1 MLYIKR
7 IILKTLFLLLF
18 LTTIISCT
26 TTKIIEVPIETIK
39 TEYIEQVKYDSI
51 YSKDSIYIMQKGDTI
66 YNNKVQY
73 LYKYKYLRDTIN
85 ITDTIPKIITVKDT
99 QYINQLYA
107 WQKILIVIGIGFI
120 LYWIIKLVIYIKSK
134 FNMMLKK
141 WFGIAHFNKSYKMKR
156 E

>member
-1 MLYIKR
+1 MLYTKR
-7 IILKTLFLLLF
+7 IILKILFFLLF
-18 LTTIISCT
+18 LIIVISCKT
-26 TTKIIEVPIETIK
+26 TTKVVEIPVETIK

-85 ITDTIPKIITVKDT
+85 ITDTIPKIVTVKDT
-99 QYINQLYA
+99 QYINQLYT

-134 FNMMLKK
+134 FN
-141 WFGIAHFNKSYKMKR
+141 I
-156 E
+156 

>member
-1 MLYIKR
+1 MLYLKR

-26 TTKIIEVPIETIK
+26 TTKIVEVPIETIK

-85 ITDTIPKIITVKDT
+85 ITDTIPKIVTVKDT
-99 QYINQLYA
+99 QYVNQLYT
-107 WQKILIVIGIGFI
+107 WQKLLIVIGIGFI
-120 LYWIIKLVIYIKSK
+120 LYWIIKLVIYIKNK
-134 FNMMLKK
+134 FN
-141 WFGIAHFNKSYKMKR
+141 I
-156 E
+156 

>member
-7 IILKTLFLLLF
+7 LILKTLFLLLF

-26 TTKIIEVPIETIK
+26 TTKIIEVPVETIK

-99 QYINQLYA
+99 QYVNQLYT

-134 FNMMLKK
+134 FN
-141 WFGIAHFNKSYKMKR
+141 I
-156 E
+156 

>member
-7 IILKTLFLLLF
+7 LILKTLFLLLF
-18 LTTIISCT
+18 LTTIVSCT
-26 TTKIIEVPIETIK
+26 TTKIVEVPVETIK

-85 ITDTIPKIITVKDT
+85 ITDTIPKIVTVKDT
-99 QYINQLYA
+99 QYVNQLYT
-107 WQKILIVIGIGFI
+107 WQKILIVVGIGFI

-134 FNMMLKK
+134 FN
-141 WFGIAHFNKSYKMKR
+141 I
-156 E
+156 

>member
-1 MLYIKR
+1 MLYIKKLT
-7 IILKTLFLLLF
+7 LKTLFLLLF
-18 LTTIISCT
+18 LATIISCT
-26 TTKIIEVPIETIK
+26 STKTIEVPIETIK

-85 ITDTIPKIITVKDT
+85 ITDTIPKIVTVKDT
-99 QYINQLYA
+99 QYVNQLYT
-107 WQKILIVIGIGFI
+107 WQKLLIVIGIGFI

-134 FNMMLKK
+134 FN
-141 WFGIAHFNKSYKMKR
+141 I
-156 E
+156 

>member
-7 IILKTLFLLLF
+7 LILKTLFLLLF

-26 TTKIIEVPIETIK
+26 TTKIVEVPIETIK

-51 YSKDSIYIMQKGDTI
+51 YSRDSIYIMQKGDTI

-85 ITDTIPKIITVKDT
+85 ITDTIPKIVTVKDT
-99 QYINQLYA
+99 QYINQLYT
-107 WQKILIVIGIGFI
+107 WQKLLIVIGIGFI
-120 LYWIIKLVIYIKSK
+120 LYWIIKLAIYIKDK
-134 FNMMLKK
+134 FN
-141 WFGIAHFNKSYKMKR
+141 I
-156 E
+156 

>member
-7 IILKTLFLLLF
+7 LILKTLFLLLF

-26 TTKIIEVPIETIK
+26 TTKIVEVPVETIK

-85 ITDTIPKIITVKDT
+85 ITDTIPKIVTVKDT
-99 QYINQLYA
+99 QYINQLYT
-107 WQKILIVIGIGFI
+107 WQKVLIVIGIGFI
-120 LYWIIKLVIYIKSK
+120 LYWIVKLIIYIKSN
-134 FNMMLKK
+134 FN
-141 WFGIAHFNKSYKMKR
+141 I
-156 E
+156 

>member
-1 MLYIKR
+1 MLYIKKL
-7 IILKTLFLLLF
+7 ILKTLFLLLF

-26 TTKIIEVPIETIK
+26 TTKIVEVPIETIK

-85 ITDTIPKIITVKDT
+85 ITDTIPKIVTVKDT
-99 QYINQLYA
+99 QYINQLYT
-107 WQKILIVIGIGFI
+107 WQKILMVMGIGFI

-134 FNMMLKK
+134 FN
-141 WFGIAHFNKSYKMKR
+141 I
-156 E
+156 

>member
-26 TTKIIEVPIETIK
+26 TTKIIEVPVETIK

-51 YSKDSIYIMQKGDTI
+51 YHKDSIYIMQKGDTI

-85 ITDTIPKIITVKDT
+85 ITDTIPTIVTVKDT
-99 QYINQLYA
+99 QYINKLYT
-107 WQKILIVIGIGFI
+107 WQKLLITVGIGFV
-120 LYWIIKLVIYIKSK
+120 LYWIVRLVIYIKTK
-134 FNMMLKK
+134 FN
-141 WFGIAHFNKSYKMKR
+141 I
-156 E
+156 

>member
-7 IILKTLFLLLF
+7 LILKTLFLLLF

-26 TTKIIEVPIETIK
+26 TTKIIEVPVKTIK
-39 TEYIEQVKYDSI
+39 TEYIEQIKYDSI

-85 ITDTIPKIITVKDT
+85 ITDTIPKIVTVKDT
-99 QYINQLYA
+99 QYINQLYT
-107 WQKILIVIGIGFI
+107 WQKILIIIGIGFI
-120 LYWIIKLVIYIKSK
+120 LYWIIKLVIYIKNK
-134 FNMMLKK
+134 FN
-141 WFGIAHFNKSYKMKR
+141 I
-156 E
+156 

>member
-7 IILKTLFLLLF
+7 LILKTIFLLLF
-18 LTTIISCT
+18 LTTIVSCT
-26 TTKIIEVPIETIK
+26 TTKIVEVPIETIK

-85 ITDTIPKIITVKDT
+85 ITDTIPKIVTVKDT
-99 QYINQLYA
+99 QYINQLYT
-107 WQKILIVIGIGFI
+107 WQKLLIIIGIGFI
-120 LYWIIKLVIYIKSK
+120 LYWIIKLVIYIKDK
-134 FNMMLKK
+134 FN
-141 WFGIAHFNKSYKMKR
+141 I
-156 E
+156 

>member
-18 LTTIISCT
+18 LITIVSCT
-26 TTKIIEVPIETIK
+26 TTKIIEVPVETIK

-66 YNNKVQY
+66 YNNKIQY

-85 ITDTIPKIITVKDT
+85 IADTIPKIITVKDT
-99 QYINQLYA
+99 QYINQLYT
-107 WQKILIVIGIGFI
+107 WQKLLIVIGIGFI

-134 FNMMLKK
+134 FN
-141 WFGIAHFNKSYKMKR
+141 I
-156 E
+156 

>member
-7 IILKTLFLLLF
+7 LILKTLFLLLF

-26 TTKIIEVPIETIK
+26 TTKVVEVPVETIK

-99 QYINQLYA
+99 QYINQLYT
-107 WQKILIVIGIGFI
+107 WQKILICIGIGFI
-120 LYWIIKLVIYIKSK
+120 LYWIVKLVIYIKSK
-134 FNMMLKK
+134 FKIFK
-141 WFGIAHFNKSYKMKR
+141 FNI
-156 E
+156 

>member
-1 MLYIKR
+1 MLYIKKL
-7 IILKTLFLLLF
+7 ILKTLFLLLF

-26 TTKIIEVPIETIK
+26 TTKIVEVPVETIK

-85 ITDTIPKIITVKDT
+85 ITDTIPKIVTVKDT
-99 QYINQLYA
+99 QYINQLYT

-120 LYWIIKLVIYIKSK
+120 LYWTIKLVIYIKDK
-134 FNMMLKK
+134 FN
-141 WFGIAHFNKSYKMKR
+141 I
-156 E
+156 

>member
-1 MLYIKR
+1 MLYIKKL
-7 IILKTLFLLLF
+7 ILKTLFLLLF
-18 LTTIISCT
+18 LIIVISCKT
-26 TTKIIEVPIETIK
+26 TTKVVEIPVETIK
-39 TEYIEQVKYDSI
+39 TEYIEQIKYDSI
-51 YSKDSIYIMQKGDTI
+51 YHKDSIYIMQKGDTI

-120 LYWIIKLVIYIKSK
+120 LYWIIKLVIYVKSK
-134 FNMMLKK
+134 FN
-141 WFGIAHFNKSYKMKR
+141 I
-156 E
+156 

>member
-1 MLYIKR
+1 MLYIKKL
-7 IILKTLFLLLF
+7 ILKTLFLLLF

-26 TTKIIEVPIETIK
+26 TTKIIEVPVETIK

-85 ITDTIPKIITVKDT
+85 ITDTIPKIVTVKDT
-99 QYINQLYA
+99 QYVNQLYT

-134 FNMMLKK
+134 FN
-141 WFGIAHFNKSYKMKR
+141 I
-156 E
+156 

>member
-7 IILKTLFLLLF
+7 IILKIVFLLLF

-26 TTKIIEVPIETIK
+26 TTKIVEVPVETIK

-51 YSKDSIYIMQKGDTI
+51 YSKDSIYIIQKGDTI

-99 QYINQLYA
+99 QYVNQLYT

-120 LYWIIKLVIYIKSK
+120 LYWIIKLVIYIKNK
-134 FNMMLKK
+134 FN
-141 WFGIAHFNKSYKMKR
+141 I
-156 E
+156 

>member
-1 MLYIKR
+1 MLYIKKLT
-7 IILKTLFLLLF
+7 LKTLFLLLF

-26 TTKIIEVPIETIK
+26 STKTIEVPIETIK

-85 ITDTIPKIITVKDT
+85 ITDTIPKIVTVKDT
-99 QYINQLYA
+99 QYINQLYT
-107 WQKILIVIGIGFI
+107 WQKLLIVIGIGFI
-120 LYWIIKLVIYIKSK
+120 LYWIIKLVIYIKDK
-134 FNMMLKK
+134 FN
-141 WFGIAHFNKSYKMKR
+141 I
-156 E
+156 